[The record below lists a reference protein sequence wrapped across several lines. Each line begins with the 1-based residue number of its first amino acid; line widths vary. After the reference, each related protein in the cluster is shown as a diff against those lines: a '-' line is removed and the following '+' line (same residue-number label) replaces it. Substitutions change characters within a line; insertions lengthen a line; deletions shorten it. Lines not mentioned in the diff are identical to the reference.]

1 MSEKSDAQ
9 DVTEARHRLMAARI
23 NREGCEN
30 HLQRCSDECY
40 EARRAALT
48 HEKHKKM
55 LAKYSDDYRQ
65 VCLNNLNH
73 AKAELKDAE
82 AAEQQAKAA
91 YIQAGGT
98 HADTV

>member
-1 MSEKSDAQ
+1 M

-23 NREGCEN
+23 TRQGCEN

-40 EARRAALT
+40 EARRAAST
-48 HEKHKKM
+48 HEKYKKM
-55 LAKYSDDYRQ
+55 RAKYGDDYRQ
-65 VCLNNLNH
+65 VCLDNLNH

-98 HADTV
+98 DADTV

>member
-1 MSEKSDAQ
+1 M

-23 NREGCEN
+23 TRQGREN

-40 EARRAALT
+40 EADRAALT
-48 HEKHKKM
+48 HAKHKKM
-55 LAKYSDDYRQ
+55 LAKYGDDYRQ
-65 VCLNNLNH
+65 VCRDNLNH
-73 AKAELKDAE
+73 AKAEWKDAE

>member
-23 NREGCEN
+23 KRQGCEN

-40 EARRAALT
+40 EAHHAST
-48 HEKHKKM
+48 QEKYRKM
-55 LAKYSDDYRQ
+55 RAKYGDDYRQ
-65 VCLNNLNH
+65 VCRDNLNH

-82 AAEQQAKAA
+82 AAEQQAKDA

-98 HADTV
+98 HANTV

>member
-1 MSEKSDAQ
+1 M

-23 NREGCEN
+23 WRQGCEN

-40 EARRAALT
+40 EARRAGLT

-55 LAKYSDDYRQ
+55 LAKYGDDYRQ
-65 VCLNNLNH
+65 VCLNDLNH